1 MINGRQSLVPNLSE
15 FLIYIEHKYGPQA
28 IPLVSSNEDMINLE
42 KDFVTFG
49 LYKSIHSLKTVDL
62 FFDCSQKQGKETVQM

>member
-1 MINGRQSLVPNLSE
+1 
-15 FLIYIEHKYGPQA
+15 
-28 IPLVSSNEDMINLE
+28 MINLE